1 MGNVRREFEVIDD
14 GEDFGDV
21 VKYGK
26 PSDQRD
32 MARMGKIQEMR
43 VRLSK
48 KMQILFPKF
57 ILLLTRILEK
67 LQVSYSLWLQRHSHV
82 LVGIATKVTRQTTDQ
97 SGRSEEHT
105 SELQSHS

>member
-57 ILLLTRILEK
+57 ILLLSSLFYLIL
-67 LQVSYSLWLQRHSHV
+67 
-82 LVGIATKVTRQTTDQ
+82 
-97 SGRSEEHT
+97 
-105 SELQSHS
+105 